1 MYMNWYESSDGYLH
15 NAYVIH
21 AHYNFVCSIGEVG
34 WKLRSRADTPHT
46 TLGAPETAADKDN
59 DNQGGEGEDSKMP
72 RGVELKEEEKDDEAD
87 IGQNRS
93 TSTLVNE
100 DSVVL
105 TPTQSSSSP
114 LSAATLTEIS
124 QMEGT
129 QSTYTVQLKE
139 GERAHLDKP
148 QKQLTATNEITSQL
162 SINSD
167 GCDRGDEPMKKL
179 HVHVPT
185 AAEGTTSQPLAGE
198 KAAGD
203 GDSVIGDDG
212 DGGVKREVRREE
224 VVEEED
230 GVELSERLGGID
242 ADVHQSPG
250 PDTNVTIG
258 DIVRSEMKKILEV
271 HCHYHV

>member
-1 MYMNWYESSDGYLH
+1 M
-15 NAYVIH
+15 YVIH
-21 AHYNFVCSIGEVG
+21 THYNFVCSIGEVG

-46 TLGAPETAADKDN
+46 TLGAPESATDKDN
-59 DNQGGEGEDSKMP
+59 DNQGGEGEGPEMP
-72 RGVELKEEEKDDEAD
+72 RGVELKEEEGEDEAD

-148 QKQLTATNEITSQL
+148 QKQPTATNETTSQL
-162 SINSD
+162 PVNSD
-167 GCDRGDEPMKKL
+167 ERERGDEHMKKL
-179 HVHVPT
+179 HVPT
-185 AAEGTTSQPLAGE
+185 AAEGTTSQPLTGE

-203 GDSVIGDDG
+203 GDSVNGDDG
-212 DGGVKREVRREE
+212 DGDVKREERREE
-224 VVEEED
+224 EVEEEEG

-242 ADVHQSPG
+242 ADVRQSSG

-271 HCHYHV
+271 HCHV

>member
-1 MYMNWYESSDGYLH
+1 MKVQMVIFELH
-15 NAYVIH
+15 NTYMIH
-21 AHYNFVCSIGEVG
+21 THYNFVCSIGEVG

-46 TLGAPETAADKDN
+46 TLGAPETAADKVN
-59 DNQGGEGEDSKMP
+59 DNQGGEGEGP

-148 QKQLTATNEITSQL
+148 QKQLTATNETISQL
-162 SINSD
+162 SVNSD
-167 GCDRGDEPMKKL
+167 EREHGDKPMKKL
-179 HVHVPT
+179 HVPT

-212 DGGVKREVRREE
+212 DGSVKREERREE
-224 VVEEED
+224 MEEEG
-230 GVELSERLGGID
+230 GVELSERLGAID

-250 PDTNVTIG
+250 PVTNVTIG

-271 HCHYHV
+271 HVHCHV